1 MTRRIYLY
9 AILLL
14 AAIVA
19 LAAVVWPK
27 GPAPLTAR
35 VTAAAAPVD
44 VSGFARAE
52 GPREIV
58 FPADRGPHNDYQTEW
73 WYYTGNLTAETGE
86 HFGFQLTFFRRALV
100 PPAQRADRASAWGT
114 DQVYMAHFALTD
126 VRGGRHYSF
135 ERLARGAA
143 GIAGAQAEPYRVWLE
158 DWEVAEVGPDVMAD
172 AAIAAAVVAWG
183 RGLKST
189 SDEAKSAEA
198 DWGVGAVVAAAS
210 GRGLKSTFDGA
221 KSAEADWRVG
231 AAEAAGRGLKSTSDG
246 AKAAGRG
253 LKSTSDGAKSAEAD
267 WGVGAVVAAGRGLKS
282 TSDEAKS
289 AEADWGVDAA
299 EAAASGRGLKSTF
312 DGAKSAE
319 ADWGVGNPA
328 RLRAAA
334 LDPNLNLNLSLDLL
348 LSDLKPPVLQG
359 ERGYSRKGPEPG
371 NASYYVSRT
380 RIAAQGTV
388 TVGDKTYVVSGLSW
402 MDQEWS
408 TSALGPE
415 QVGWDWFSIQLDDG
429 SELMAFQLRR
439 ADGSVDAFSSG
450 TLIAADGATRTLG
463 PDDFTITPTATWR
476 SPRSG
481 GVYPAGW
488 ILTVPAA
495 DLRLEI
501 TPWLADQEMQVSY
514 IYWEGAVRAAGTSA
528 GRPVTGNGYV
538 ELTGYA
544 GSMQGE
550 F

>member
-1 MTRRIYLY
+1 MTRRTYLY

-14 AAIVA
+14 TAVAA
-19 LAAVVWPK
+19 LAWLAWPK
-27 GPAPLTAR
+27 GRAPLAAR
-35 VTAAAAPVD
+35 VTAAAAAAD
-44 VSGFARAE
+44 VSRFARAE

-58 FPADRGPHNDYQTEW
+58 FPEDRGPHDDFQTEW

-86 HFGFQLTFFRRALV
+86 HFGFQLTFFRRALA
-100 PPAQRADRASAWGT
+100 PPDERAPRASAWGT

-126 VRGGRHYSF
+126 VNGGKHYSF

-143 GIAGAQAEPYRVWLE
+143 GVAGAQAAPYRVWLE
-158 DWEVAEVGPDVMAD
+158 DWEVAEIV
-172 AAIAAAVVAWG
+172 
-183 RGLKST
+183 ST
-189 SDEAKSAEA
+189 SGIEALAGHSGQRDQPAKASSPEQIPQSGIEVLAGISGQRDQPAEA
-198 DWGVGAVVAAAS
+198 SSPGDSVN
-210 GRGLKSTFDGA
+210 D
-221 KSAEADWRVG
+221 SAWRPQ
-231 AAEAAGRGLKSTSDG
+231 
-246 AKAAGRG
+246 
-253 LKSTSDGAKSAEAD
+253 
-267 WGVGAVVAAGRGLKS
+267 
-282 TSDEAKS
+282 
-289 AEADWGVDAA
+289 
-299 EAAASGRGLKSTF
+299 
-312 DGAKSAE
+312 
-319 ADWGVGNPA
+319 PA

-334 LDPNLNLNLSLDLL
+334 LDPNLNLNLSLDLT
-348 LSDLKPPVLQG
+348 LSDLKSPVLQG
-359 ERGYSRKGPEPG
+359 DRGYSRKGPEPG

-380 RIAAQGTV
+380 RIAAEGTV
-388 TVGDKTYVVSGLSW
+388 TVGDKTYAISGLSW

-408 TSALGPE
+408 TSALGAE

-450 TLIAADGATRTLG
+450 TLIAADGATRQLG
-463 PDDFTITPTATWR
+463 PGDFTITPTGTWR
-476 SPRSG
+476 SPRTG

-488 ILTVPAA
+488 LLTVPAA

-514 IYWEGAVRAAGTSA
+514 TYWEGAVRVSGTSA
-528 GRPVTGNGYV
+528 GRPVEGNGYV

>member
-1 MTRRIYLY
+1 MTRRTYLY

-14 AAIVA
+14 AAIAA
-19 LAAVVWPK
+19 LAWLAWPR
-27 GPAPLTAR
+27 GRAPLAAR
-35 VTAAAAPVD
+35 VTAAAAAAD

-58 FPADRGPHNDYQTEW
+58 FPEDRGPHDDFQTEW

-100 PPAQRADRASAWGT
+100 PPDQRAARASAWGT

-126 VRGGRHYSF
+126 VSGGKHYSF

-143 GIAGAQAEPYRVWLE
+143 GVAGAQATPYRVWLE
-158 DWEVAEVGPDVMAD
+158 DWEVAEMLP
-172 AAIAAAVVAWG
+172 
-183 RGLKST
+183 
-189 SDEAKSAEA
+189 
-198 DWGVGAVVAAAS
+198 
-210 GRGLKSTFDGA
+210 
-221 KSAEADWRVG
+221 
-231 AAEAAGRGLKSTSDG
+231 AAEDRGM
-246 AKAAGRG
+246 
-253 LKSTSDGAKSAEAD
+253 
-267 WGVGAVVAAGRGLKS
+267 
-282 TSDEAKS
+282 
-289 AEADWGVDAA
+289 
-299 EAAASGRGLKSTF
+299 
-312 DGAKSAE
+312 
-319 ADWGVGNPA
+319 GNPA

-334 LDPNLNLNLSLDLL
+334 LDPNLHLNLSLDLT
-348 LSDLKPPVLQG
+348 LSDLKSPVLQG
-359 ERGYSRKGPEPG
+359 DRGYSRKGPEPG

-380 RIAAQGTV
+380 RIATEGTV
-388 TVGDKTYVVSGLSW
+388 TVGDKTYAVLGLSW

-408 TSALGPE
+408 TSALGAE

-450 TLIAADGATRTLG
+450 TLIAADGATRQLG
-463 PDDFTITPTATWR
+463 PGDFTITPTGTWR
-476 SPRSG
+476 SPRTGGNYPSG
-481 GVYPAGW
+481 W
-488 ILTVPAA
+488 LLTVPAA

-514 IYWEGAVRAAGTSA
+514 TYWEGAVRVSGTSA
-528 GRPVTGNGYV
+528 GRPVKGNGYV

>member
-14 AAIVA
+14 VAIAA

-27 GPAPLTAR
+27 GPAPLAAR

-126 VRGGRHYSF
+126 VNGGRHYSF

-143 GIAGAQAEPYRVWLE
+143 GVAGAQAEPYRVWLE
-158 DWEVAEVGPDVMAD
+158 DWEVAEVV
-172 AAIAAAVVAWG
+172 
-183 RGLKST
+183 
-189 SDEAKSAEA
+189 
-198 DWGVGAVVAAAS
+198 
-210 GRGLKSTFDGA
+210 
-221 KSAEADWRVG
+221 
-231 AAEAAGRGLKSTSDG
+231 
-246 AKAAGRG
+246 
-253 LKSTSDGAKSAEAD
+253 
-267 WGVGAVVAAGRGLKS
+267 
-282 TSDEAKS
+282 
-289 AEADWGVDAA
+289 
-299 EAAASGRGLKSTF
+299 
-312 DGAKSAE
+312 
-319 ADWGVGNPA
+319 NNQA

-388 TVGDKTYVVSGLSW
+388 TVGGKTYAVSGLSW

-408 TSALGPE
+408 TSALGAA

-450 TLIAADGATRTLG
+450 TLIAADGTARTLG

-481 GVYPAGW
+481 GVYPASW
-488 ILTVPAA
+488 TLAVPAA

-514 IYWEGAVRAAGTSA
+514 TYWEGAVRAAGTSA

>member
-1 MTRRIYLY
+1 M
-9 AILLL
+9 
-14 AAIVA
+14 V
-19 LAAVVWPK
+19 
-27 GPAPLTAR
+27 AR

-86 HFGFQLTFFRRALV
+86 HFGFQLTFFRRALI
-100 PPAQRADRASAWGT
+100 PPDQRSARASAWGT

-126 VRGGRHYSF
+126 VSGGRHYSF

-143 GIAGAQAEPYRVWLE
+143 GVAGAQADPYRVWLE
-158 DWEVAEVGPDVMAD
+158 DWEVAEVMRGAVAGRGMA
-172 AAIAAAVVAWG
+172 G

-189 SDEAKSAEA
+189 ADTAKSAEA
-198 DWGVGAVVAAAS
+198 DWGYG
-210 GRGLKSTFDGA
+210 T
-221 KSAEADWRVG
+221 
-231 AAEAAGRGLKSTSDG
+231 
-246 AKAAGRG
+246 
-253 LKSTSDGAKSAEAD
+253 
-267 WGVGAVVAAGRGLKS
+267 
-282 TSDEAKS
+282 
-289 AEADWGVDAA
+289 
-299 EAAASGRGLKSTF
+299 
-312 DGAKSAE
+312 
-319 ADWGVGNPA
+319 PA

-334 LDPNLNLNLSLDLL
+334 VDSKLDLNLSLDLS

-359 ERGYSRKGPEPG
+359 DRGYSRKGPEPG

-380 RIAAQGTV
+380 RIATTGTV
-388 TVGDKTYVVSGLSW
+388 TVGGKVYAVSGLSW

-408 TSALGPE
+408 TSALGAD
-415 QVGWDWFSIQLDDG
+415 QVGWDWFSIQLDDDT
-429 SELMAFQLRR
+429 ELMAFQLRR

-450 TLIAADGATRTLG
+450 TLIAADGSTRTLG
-463 PDDFTITPTATWR
+463 PDAFTITSTATWR
-476 SPRSG
+476 SPRTG

-488 ILTVPAA
+488 VLTVPAA

-514 IYWEGAVRAAGTSA
+514 TYWEGAVRVTGTSA